1 MPEFWDWNYGPPMG
15 VFGFIIIVVL
25 INAVASVFRT
35 RAKQDVIREA
45 IKSGHDINPEIIDS
59 FQERENDGGI
69 VPGLILMA
77 VAVGLAFMGHQIET
91 VSQDE
96 QVFDIMLGVASIPF
110 LIGLVLFIAALL
122 GKKSKS

>member
-1 MPEFWDWNYGPPMG
+1 MPDFWDWNDGPPMG

-35 RAKQDVIREA
+35 RARQDVMREA
-45 IKSGHDINPEIIDS
+45 IKSGHDISPEIIDS
-59 FQERENDGGI
+59 FQERDSEGGI

-77 VAVGLAFMGHQIET
+77 VAVGLVFMGHQIGT

-96 QVFDIMLGVASIPF
+96 EVLDIMLGVASIPF
-110 LIGLVLFIAALL
+110 LIGVVLFIAALF

>member
-1 MPEFWDWNYGPPMG
+1 MG

-35 RAKQDVIREA
+35 RAKQDVMREA
-45 IKSGHDINPEIIDS
+45 IKSGHDISPEIIDS
-59 FQERENDGGI
+59 FQERDSEGGI

-77 VAVGLAFMGHQIET
+77 VAVGLVFMGHQIGT

-96 QVFDIMLGVASIPF
+96 EVLDIMLGVASIPF
-110 LIGLVLFIAALL
+110 LIGVVLFIAALF